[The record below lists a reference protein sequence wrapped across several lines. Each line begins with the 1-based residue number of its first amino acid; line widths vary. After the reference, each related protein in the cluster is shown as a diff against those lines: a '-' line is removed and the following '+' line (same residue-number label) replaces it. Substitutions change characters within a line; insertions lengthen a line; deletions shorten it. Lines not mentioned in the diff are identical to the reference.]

1 MTVDS
6 PRFRW
11 LVLAA
16 FVLSSTINFLDR
28 QSLATLQVLVRAEF
42 HLSNRQYGWI
52 LTAFSLTYA
61 ASAPAAGWWID
72 RIGLAAAIAIA
83 VAVWSA
89 AGIATG
95 LTSGLAGLV
104 ACRAVLG
111 MAEAAGI
118 PAAGKA
124 IYQYLRPPERALGN
138 ALNQAGVSLGML
150 LAPPLATWIALR
162 YGWRQAFVATGTL
175 GLLWIPLWCWIGF
188 RGAGLRPAASAV
200 DPTFPRR
207 ARPSRSAVDLVA
219 GVFAAWWGRLSNPR
233 TGSQPVQP
241 GAARP
246 WDDRRLWAIALANAL
261 SMIGYSLWVNW
272 TTLYLVDAR
281 HLSLEQ
287 AAWYAW
293 IPPVFFALGGAAGGW
308 GSLALIERGGAAVP
322 ARFRVCLAAA
332 ALSLVTAAIPA
343 APSLAWTMAG
353 ISLSVFAVAAIS
365 VNVYTLPLDVF
376 GGHRA
381 AFAISVLVSSY
392 GISQAVISPWF
403 GRIVDLHGYGPV
415 TAIAAVAPLAA
426 CAVLRLAGASR

>member
-1 MTVDS
+1 VTADS
-6 PRFRW
+6 SRFRW

-28 QSLATLQVLVRAEF
+28 QSLATLQVLVRGEF
-42 HLSNRQYGWI
+42 HLSNQQYGWI
-52 LTAFSLTYA
+52 LTAFSLAYA

-72 RIGLAAAIAIA
+72 RIGLVTAIALA

-104 ACRAVLG
+104 VCRAILG
-111 MAEAAGI
+111 MGEAAGI

-162 YGWRQAFVATGTL
+162 FGWRQAFVATGTF
-175 GLLWIPLWCWIGF
+175 GLLWIPLWWGI
-188 RGAGLRPAASAV
+188 AH
-200 DPTFPRR
+200 
-207 ARPSRSAVDLVA
+207 RSSEPL
-219 GVFAAWWGRLSNPR
+219 WGRLSNLR

-241 GAARP
+241 GAGRP
-246 WDDRRLWAIALANAL
+246 WVDRRLWAIALANAV
-261 SMIGYSLWVNW
+261 SMVGYSLWVNW

-281 HLSLEQ
+281 HLSLKQ

-293 IPPVFFALGGAAGGW
+293 IPPVFFAFGGAAGGW
-308 GSLALIERGGAAVP
+308 GSLALIQRGRTAVG
-322 ARFRVCLAAA
+322 ARFRVCLAAG
-332 ALSLVTAAIPA
+332 ALSLVTAAVPA
-343 APSLAWTMAG
+343 APSLAWSMAG

-365 VNVYTLPLDVF
+365 VNVYTLPLDIF
-376 GGHRA
+376 DGRHA

-392 GISQAVISPWF
+392 GISQAAISPWF
-403 GRIVDLHGYGPV
+403 GHIVDLHGYGPV
-415 TAIAAVAPLAA
+415 TAIAAVAPLAS
-426 CAVLRLAGASR
+426 CAVLRLAGVWR

>member
-1 MTVDS
+1 VTADS
-6 PRFRW
+6 SRTGW

-28 QSLATLQVLVRAEF
+28 QSLATLQVLVRGEF
-42 HLSNRQYGWI
+42 HLSNQQYGWI
-52 LTAFSLTYA
+52 LTAFSLAYA

-72 RIGLAAAIAIA
+72 RIGLATAIAMA

-104 ACRAVLG
+104 ACRAILG

-124 IYQYLRPPERALGN
+124 IYQYLRPAERALGN

-162 YGWRQAFVATGTL
+162 FGWRQAFAAIGAL
-175 GLLWIPLWCWIGF
+175 GLLWIPLWLWSARRTSPPG
-188 RGAGLRPAASAV
+188 PA
-200 DPTFPRR
+200 DTPQHP
-207 ARPSRSAVDLVA
+207 LI
-219 GVFAAWWGRLSNPR
+219 
-233 TGSQPVQP
+233 PVTSLT
-241 GAARP
+241 R
-246 WDDRRLWAIALANAL
+246 DRRLWAIALANAL

-281 HLSLEQ
+281 HLNLKQ
-287 AAWYAW
+287 AVWYAW

-308 GSLALIERGGAAVP
+308 GSLALIRRGLAAVP

-332 ALSLVTAAIPA
+332 ALSLVTAAVPA
-343 APSLAWTMAG
+343 APSLAWSMAG

-365 VNVYTLPLDVF
+365 VNVYTLPLDIF
-376 GGHRA
+376 GGRHA
-381 AFAISVLVSSY
+381 AFAVSVLVSSY

-403 GRIVDLHGYGPV
+403 GHIVDLRGYGPV

>member
-1 MTVDS
+1 MTADS
-6 PRFRW
+6 SRFRW

-28 QSLATLQVLVRAEF
+28 QSLATLQVLVRGEF
-42 HLSNRQYGWI
+42 HLSNQQYGWI
-52 LTAFSLTYA
+52 LTAFSLAYA

-72 RIGLAAAIAIA
+72 RIGLAIAIAIA
-83 VAVWSA
+83 VGVWSV

-95 LTSGLAGLV
+95 FTSGLAGLV
-104 ACRAVLG
+104 ACRAILG
-111 MAEAAGI
+111 MAEAGGI

-124 IYQYLRPPERALGN
+124 IYQYLRPAERALGN

-175 GLLWIPLWCWIGF
+175 GLLWIPLWWGI
-188 RGAGLRPAASAV
+188 A
-200 DPTFPRR
+200 RR
-207 ARPSRSAVDLVA
+207 ASWPSGWGNGERPGCA
-219 GVFAAWWGRLSNPR
+219 RLDRLKIGPQV
-233 TGSQPVQP
+233 GQPAPQSLI
-241 GAARP
+241 R
-246 WDDRRLWAIALANAL
+246 DRRLWAIALANAL

-281 HLSLEQ
+281 HLSLKQ

-308 GSLALIERGGAAVP
+308 GSLALIERGSSAVA

-332 ALSLVTAAIPA
+332 ALSLVNAAVPA
-343 APSLAWTMAG
+343 APSLAWSMAG
-353 ISLSVFAVAAIS
+353 ISIGVFAVAAMS
-365 VNVYTLPLDVF
+365 VNVYTLPLDIF
-376 GGHRA
+376 GGRNA
-381 AFAISVLVSSY
+381 AFAISILVSSY
-392 GISQAVISPWF
+392 GISQAAISPWF

-415 TAIAAVAPLAA
+415 TAIAAAAPLAA